1 MKKENTTTK
10 YTPEHIFFRKIL
22 YDIRNFT
29 TLTPEKIEFIKT
41 LSHEQK
47 MEIINEYDKMLDFF
61 SSTI

>member
-29 TLTPEKIEFIKT
+29 TLTPEQNRIYKNFIT
-41 LSHEQK
+41 
-47 MEIINEYDKMLDFF
+47 
-61 SSTI
+61 